1 MNAKLLNVALAAA
14 LGLASSALSYAADTE
29 RPAQGTRTAAWSDAD
44 VRAALATCDKLT
56 GSERSKCIVNI
67 RPTEA
72 KTPVAMAP
80 AEPTT
85 PYSAD
90 PNSVKDGN
98 AVTDAEYSA
107 AVKECE
113 SVSGTDKDRCIDTA
127 KEHFGRM

>member
-14 LGLASSALSYAADTE
+14 LGLALSASLYAADTNQ
-29 RPAQGTRTAAWSDAD
+29 PSQGTRTAAWSDAD
-44 VRAALATCDKLT
+44 VSAALAKCDKLT

-72 KTPVAMAP
+72 ETPVAMA
-80 AEPTT
+80 

-98 AVTDAEYSA
+98 ALTDAEYSA
-107 AVKECE
+107 AVKDCE
-113 SVSGTDKDRCIDTA
+113 SANSADKERCIDTA